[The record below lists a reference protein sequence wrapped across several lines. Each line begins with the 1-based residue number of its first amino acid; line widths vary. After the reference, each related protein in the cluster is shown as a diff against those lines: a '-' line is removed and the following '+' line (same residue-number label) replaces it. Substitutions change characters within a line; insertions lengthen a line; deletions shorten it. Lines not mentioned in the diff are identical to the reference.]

1 MCRKGQPDL
10 QLAFPCMGMQP
21 CSLMLAASCCIVHAT
36 FLSDYPLI
44 RSLLYSKCCSRPVSP
59 EAGQAAH
66 PTCLHWLLTPDI
78 RAHSLCCTAES
89 RRKLVMHL
97 GMFDDLWSAAS
108 LVPSAREDGLDV
120 FLIGNRNCPP
130 FVRGTAFSGSLLF
143 TQAWTML
150 ASMLSAFWT
159 RIREELA
166 LTAMSMKVMIHTPP
180 STALW

>member
-1 MCRKGQPDL
+1 MRF
-10 QLAFPCMGMQP
+10 LASV
-21 CSLMLAASCCIVHAT
+21 CSLALSIHACSFMLHYPCYVAFKLSFHQMTAAINCIN
-36 FLSDYPLI
+36 
-44 RSLLYSKCCSRPVSP
+44 KCCSRPVSP

-66 PTCLHWLLTPDI
+66 PTCLHWLFTPDI

-130 FVRGTAFSGSLLF
+130 FVRGTNLAGSQLF
-143 TQAWTML
+143 TKAWAML
-150 ASMLSAFWT
+150 ASMLPAFWT
-159 RIREELA
+159 RIA
-166 LTAMSMKVMIHTPP
+166 LQSA
-180 STALW
+180 